1 MAKGDARLFVG
12 LLSGGLFQP
21 YRPLLAQMVVTRRCN
36 LSCGYCV
43 EYDHTSPPVPTE
55 TLRSRIDHL
64 ARLRTVIVTLTG
76 GETLLHPDIAAL
88 VAHVRARGMTP
99 ALNTNGYLLTAA
111 RIEALNQAGL
121 NSMQVSVDAVRKN
134 AVTRKALRPL
144 LPRLRLLARHA
155 RFRVR
160 INTVLGAAPP
170 EETVEVVRAVAA
182 LGFEAKC
189 SLGRNPDGTMM
200 TFDEPTR
207 AAYRRIAGLGGRGL
221 GLLGEAFQDQ
231 MLRDG
236 GADWK
241 CRAGA
246 RFFHVCENGL
256 VHLCASR
263 FGAPAKPL
271 EAYDAADIR
280 RAFHERK
287 ECASHCP
294 VAYAHQTSRVDAL
307 RPQRARPA
315 LPAGRRSLPVL
326 P

>member
-1 MAKGDARLFVG
+1 MAKGDGRLFLG
-12 LLSGGLFQP
+12 LLSAGLFEP
-21 YRPLLAQMVVTRRCN
+21 YRPLLAQVVVTRRCN

-43 EYDHTSPPVPTE
+43 EYDHTSAPVPTE
-55 TLRSRIDHL
+55 TLRERIDQL
-64 ARLRTVIVTLTG
+64 ARLRTVIVTFTG
-76 GETLLHPDIAAL
+76 GETLLHGDIASL

-111 RIEALNQAGL
+111 RIEALNRAGL

-134 AVTRKALRPL
+134 AITRKALGPL

-170 EETVEVVRAVAA
+170 EETVEVVRAAAA

-200 TFDEPTR
+200 SFDEPTR
-207 AAYRRIAGLGGRGL
+207 AAYRRIARSGGRGV
-221 GLLGEAFQDQ
+221 GLLGEGFQDR

-236 GADWK
+236 AAAWK

-256 VHLCASR
+256 VHLCAPR
-263 FGAPAKPL
+263 FGAPAKRL
-271 EAYDAADIR
+271 ELYDAADLR

-294 VAYAHQTSRVDAL
+294 VAYAHQTSRIDAF
-307 RPQRARPA
+307 RPQSAPPA
-315 LPAGRRSLPVL
+315 PGRRSLPVL

>member
-1 MAKGDARLFVG
+1 MAKGDARLFLG
-12 LLSGGLFQP
+12 LLSGGLFEP
-21 YRPLLAQMVVTRRCN
+21 YRPLLAQVVVTRRCN

-43 EYDHTSPPVPTE
+43 EYDHTSAPVPTE
-55 TLRSRIDHL
+55 TLRARIDQL
-64 ARLRTVIVTLTG
+64 ARLRTVIVTFTG
-76 GETLLHPDIAAL
+76 GETLLHPDIAVL

-111 RIEALNQAGL
+111 RIQALNRAGL
-121 NSMQVSVDAVRKN
+121 NGMQVSVDAVRKN
-134 AVTRKALRPL
+134 AVTSKALGPL

-170 EETVEVVRAVAA
+170 EETIEVVRAAAA

-189 SLGRNPDGTMM
+189 SLGRNPDGTLMD
-200 TFDEPTR
+200 FDEPTR
-207 AAYRRIAGLGGRGL
+207 AAYARITRLGGRGL
-221 GLLGEAFQDQ
+221 GLLGESFQAR

-236 GADWK
+236 TADWK

-256 VHLCASR
+256 VHLCAPR
-263 FGAPAKPL
+263 LGAPAKPL
-271 EAYDAADIR
+271 EDYDVDDIR
-280 RAFHERK
+280 RAFHQRK
-287 ECASHCP
+287 ACASHCP
-294 VAYAHQTSRVDAL
+294 VAYAHQTSRIDER
-307 RPQRARPA
+307 RPQAAPPP
-315 LPAGRRSLPVL
+315 PAGRRSLPVL